1 MSTQSDQ
8 APTYLTVAEAAEM
21 MRVSDRTIYRWIRE
35 KRLKCFRVGNVTRI
49 EEKDMQAFIEE
60 YSAEVEDEEDNQVT

>member
-8 APTYLTVAEAAEM
+8 SPTYLTVAEAAEM

-49 EEKDMQAFIEE
+49 EEKDMHAFIEE
-60 YSAEVEDEEDNQVT
+60 YSAEVEDEENNQVT